1 MGCLEAAPCLF
12 LARELSIE
20 PNVERGRIRI
30 HHCSLSVI
38 ITMPRGRALSDDT
51 RRIIVRL
58 CESLHLQE
66 VVDQS
71 GIPCRTVERILAEYK
86 ERGTVDCVKAPPRA
100 LGAPRILSRE
110 NVQVCALPDN
120 MILPCSQPIL
130 ELLEGTIRHTPD
142 AYLDELREVVQART
156 GKDVSAA
163 TIWRALHRSGFTI
176 KKVCFLPVA
185 ALQVLIICIAEQECS
200 RTK

>member
-12 LARELSIE
+12 CARELSIE

-30 HHCSLSVI
+30 HYRSLSVI
-38 ITMPRGRALSDDT
+38 IAMPRGRTLSDDA

-58 CESLHLQE
+58 CESLPLQE

-71 GIPCRTVERILAEYK
+71 GIPRRTVERILAEYK
-86 ERGTVDCVKAPPRA
+86 ERGTVDRVKAPPRA

-120 MILPCSQPIL
+120 MILPFHSPFSSFWKGRF
-130 ELLEGTIRHTPD
+130 GTHLMHTSTSCERLCGPG
-142 AYLDELREVVQART
+142 QART
-156 GKDVSAA
+156 FQQ
-163 TIWRALHRSGFTI
+163 RRSGVLCTG
-176 KKVCFLPVA
+176 VDLP
-185 ALQVLIICIAEQECS
+185 
-200 RTK
+200 